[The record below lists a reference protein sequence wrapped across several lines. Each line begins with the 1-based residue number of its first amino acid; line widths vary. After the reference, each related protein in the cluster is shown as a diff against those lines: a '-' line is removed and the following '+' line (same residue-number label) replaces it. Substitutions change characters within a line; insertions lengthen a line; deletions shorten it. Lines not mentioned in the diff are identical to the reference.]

1 MNYCNNCG
9 AQLNN
14 DGQLFCGKCGARV
27 NIASASQGNQNS
39 MPPQS
44 PYTQHSGQNQ
54 NAVPPQSPYT
64 QQTAQNQNAAPQSP
78 YAQQSGQN
86 QNAVP
91 PQSPYA
97 QQSGQNRNAAPP
109 QSPYTQQTE
118 QNRNTVPP
126 YSQQQFAQ
134 NQFVPPP
141 VGKTEFSM
149 GWFKFLIYF
158 ALFAGAVV
166 NVMFSINYLT
176 GSIYLAQSNGEISAA
191 VLYSIYGSLRA
202 VDVIYGILLLALAG
216 LGVYTRFRLAQYR
229 KDGPKLLYILYGAG
243 AASSVL
249 YCIAVLAVS
258 GMNQLSAVIGSLGTS
273 AVMVI
278 VNIKYFNERKE
289 LFVN

>member
-27 NIASASQGNQNS
+27 NIASASQNNQTS
-39 MPPQS
+39 MPSQS

-91 PQSPYA
+91 PQSPY
-97 QQSGQNRNAAPP
+97 
-109 QSPYTQQTE
+109 TQQTA

-134 NQFVPPP
+134 NQFVPPS
-141 VGKTEFSM
+141 VVKTEFSM

-202 VDVIYGILLLALAG
+202 VDMIYGILLLALAG